1 MEGDDIVLMVPKK
14 ALLATKESGIKNRKG
29 RRRESEYVKNKRE
42 RNEARSS
49 RKGGF
54 HVSEECNQNL
64 ANTAL
69 ALGSWSIVTILI
81 LNM

>member
-1 MEGDDIVLMVPKK
+1 MEGNDVVLVVPKK
-14 ALLATKESGIKNRKG
+14 ALLTKRESGIKNRKG
-29 RRRESEYVKNKRE
+29 RRRESEGVKVKRVP
-42 RNEARSS
+42 NDARSS

-54 HVSEECNQNL
+54 HVSEECNQYL